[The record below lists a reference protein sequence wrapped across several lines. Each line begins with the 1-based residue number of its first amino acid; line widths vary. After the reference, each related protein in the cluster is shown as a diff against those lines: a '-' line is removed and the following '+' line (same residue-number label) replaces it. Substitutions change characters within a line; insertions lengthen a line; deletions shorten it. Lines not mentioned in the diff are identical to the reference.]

1 MQDLT
6 DEKIGKIL
14 FSEEAGD
21 EEQLPEGQRLVVNE
35 LRRLTVKIREMLEF
49 DPTAVEP
56 AKVPLP
62 GYLRARLE
70 RELETALRNVRRCR
84 LEKQSFWSQC
94 ANQLSIRQWTGVAL
108 ALLLCLLVPLALW
121 STSNR
126 DADDYSIKS
135 TVAGGKFPTVLLTP
149 GAETRFTTPRVI
161 WFSSKQRSARVSIR
175 SLDVPTR
182 EWVSENRGGELA
194 WSDFS
199 PSEPL
204 DAGKEYRLDILV
216 DGKSV
221 VARKFKISSS
231 AIPLEIQGN
240 EDPTEIL
247 SAAQKLWSEGHPRD
261 ALMRLGSVTD
271 SLRRQPELRELRGTI
286 TAVVLA
292 EEKE

>member
-6 DEKIGKIL
+6 DEEIGRIL

-21 EEQLPEGQRLVVNE
+21 EEQLPEDQRLVVNE
-35 LRRLTVKIREMLEF
+35 LRSFTGKIREMLEF

-84 LEKQSFWSQC
+84 PEKQSFWSQC
-94 ANQLSIRQWTGVAL
+94 ANQLSVRQWTGVAL
-108 ALLLCLLVPLALW
+108 ALFVCMLVPLALW
-121 STSNR
+121 LKS
-126 DADDYSIKS
+126 DHGMEDYTIKS
-135 TVAGGKFPTVLLTP
+135 TDAGGKLSTVLLTP
-149 GAETRFTTPRVI
+149 GSETRFTTPRVI
-161 WFSSKQRSARVSIR
+161 WFSSKHRSACVSIR
-175 SLDVPTR
+175 SLELPAR

-221 VARKFKISSS
+221 VARKFKISIS

-271 SLRRQPELRELRGTI
+271 TLRRQPELRELRGTI
-286 TAVVLA
+286 TAEVLA